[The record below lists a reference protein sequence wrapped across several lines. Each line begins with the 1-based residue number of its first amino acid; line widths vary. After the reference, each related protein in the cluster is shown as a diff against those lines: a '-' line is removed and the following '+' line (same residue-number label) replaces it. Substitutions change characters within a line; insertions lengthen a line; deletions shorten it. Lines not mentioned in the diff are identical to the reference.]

1 MVMYCHSSLLDLCLQ
16 SLVREGGSSAPFY
29 QSIAGL
35 PNNLKVYSFYRVHC
49 PTVLEWSSD
58 ETLIFTFSG
67 RIE

>member
-35 PNNLKVYSFYRVHC
+35 PNNLKVSSFYLVNY
-49 PTVLEWSSD
+49 PTVL
-58 ETLIFTFSG
+58 G
-67 RIE
+67 V

>member
-35 PNNLKVYSFYRVHC
+35 PNNLKVSSFYFCALPHC
-49 PTVLEWSSD
+49 SKCTKYKG
-58 ETLIFTFSG
+58 I
-67 RIE
+67 